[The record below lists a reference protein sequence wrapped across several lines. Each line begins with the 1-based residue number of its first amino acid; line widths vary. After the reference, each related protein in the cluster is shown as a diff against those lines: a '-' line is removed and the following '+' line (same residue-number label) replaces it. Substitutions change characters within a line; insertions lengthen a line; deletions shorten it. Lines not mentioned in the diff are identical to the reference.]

1 MGTIIAL
8 LAIASLSLLIVRI
21 GSTALM
27 MTGLPWD
34 TASFQA
40 YSAYFGVGFT
50 TREAEL
56 VVGHPLRRRIVRDL
70 ILIGNIGLTTA
81 LATLVV
87 NFVNANT
94 TTDVLTT
101 FGYLAAGAIVLFVLS
116 KIGVLT
122 RALDAVIRYSLK
134 RAGMVH
140 ALDYELLLRV
150 RAGYAVSEIEVLEDS
165 PLANKTLRES
175 RPSDANIIVLG
186 IEKPDG
192 SFTGT
197 PGPENTIT
205 PGDVVTVYGQ
215 HDAIS
220 DLATSTAKPTSPDG

>member
-27 MTGLPWD
+27 MTGLTWD
-34 TASFQA
+34 IASFQA

-87 NFVNANT
+87 NFVNAST
-94 TTDVLTT
+94 TSDVLTT
-101 FGYLAAGAIVLFVLS
+101 FGSLAAGAIVIWILS
-116 KIGVLT
+116 KIGIFT
-122 RALDAVIRYSLK
+122 RALDAVIRHSLK
-134 RAGMVH
+134 RAGMTH

-150 RAGYAVSEIEVLEDS
+150 RSGYAVSEIDILDDS
-165 PLANKTLRES
+165 PLANKSLRQS
-175 RPSDANIIVLG
+175 RPSDLGVIVLG
-186 IEKPDG
+186 IEKSDNT
-192 SFTGT
+192 FTGT
-197 PGPENTIT
+197 PGPDDTIT
-205 PGDVVTVYGQ
+205 PGDVATVYGR
-215 HDAIS
+215 HDAICNI
-220 DLATSTAKPTSPDG
+220 AKCPPEPQ

>member
-8 LAIASLSLLIVRI
+8 LVIASLSLLIVRI

-27 MTGLPWD
+27 MTGLTWD
-34 TASFQA
+34 IASFQA

-87 NFVNANT
+87 NFVNAST
-94 TTDVLTT
+94 TSDVLTT
-101 FGYLAAGAIVLFVLS
+101 FGYLAAGATVIWIFS
-116 KIGVLT
+116 KIGILT
-122 RALDAVIRYSLK
+122 RALDAAIRFSLK
-134 RAGMVH
+134 RAGMTH

-150 RAGYAVSEIEVLEDS
+150 RSGYAVSEIDILDDS
-165 PLANKTLRES
+165 PLANKSLRQS
-175 RPSDANIIVLG
+175 RPSDLGVIVLG
-186 IEKPDG
+186 IEKPDN
-192 SFTGT
+192 SFTGA
-197 PGPENTIT
+197 PGPGDIIT
-205 PGDVVTVYGQ
+205 PGDVATVYGQ
-215 HDAIS
+215 HDAICNI
-220 DLATSTAKPTSPDG
+220 AKCPPQQQ

>member
-70 ILIGNIGLTTA
+70 ILVGNIGLTTA

-87 NFVNANT
+87 NFVNASS

-101 FGYLAAGAIVLFVLS
+101 FGYLAGGAVVLFVLS
-116 KIGVLT
+116 KIGIFT
-122 RALDAVIRYSLK
+122 RAIDATIRYSLQ

-150 RAGYAVSEIEVLEDS
+150 RAGYAVSEIDILDDS

-175 RPSDANIIVLG
+175 RPSDLGIIILG
-186 IEKPDG
+186 IEKPDNT
-192 SFTGT
+192 FTGT
-197 PGPENTIT
+197 PGPDDTIT

-215 HDAIS
+215 HDDICKI
-220 DLATSTAKPTSPDG
+220 AKLES